1 MRILEWISLWTIPA
15 LLLIIPAYG
24 YLRGVKVYEVF
35 TEGAKEGFETAVR
48 IVPFL
53 VAILVAIGIFRA
65 SGAMDLVK
73 GYIGPFTEAVGL
85 PADFLPLAIMKS
97 LSGGG
102 STGLMTDLIKSYGAD
117 TWQAKL
123 AAVINA
129 ASDTTFYVIAVYFGS
144 VAVRK
149 TRHAVAAGL
158 IADFTSI
165 VMAVIMVRWMFV
177 R

>member
-1 MRILEWISLWTIPA
+1 MWLLEKISLWTIPV
-15 LLLIIPAYG
+15 LLLVIPLYG
-24 YLRGVKVYEVF
+24 YLRGVKVYEAF

-48 IVPFL
+48 IIPFL

-73 GYIGPFTEAVGL
+73 SYIGPLTSAIGL

-102 STGLMTDLIKSYGAD
+102 STGLMTDLIKSYGPD

-144 VAVRK
+144 VSIK
-149 TRHAVAAGL
+149 KSRHAAAAGL